1 MGQKL
6 TIAPNEFLFSYAD
19 LKTENVKQ
27 GALALNL
34 DWAEEFTESADYGA
48 VIKKVVSAEAPQTSI
63 VMCQENND
71 GAESVN
77 ALLMSPQ
84 DFIVASFA
92 NTLPEKADVKEALQ
106 NWNNYF
112 KALQQH
118 QYLLGER
125 FTIQLLPTSSL
136 SREQQALSNAVRCA
150 MQSDVE
156 TNELLHHFEGF
167 STADKSQSWIDAVC
181 YGLSQYK
188 NIESSKTECAK
199 ANAALNTAKS
209 ENEIVQKELT
219 QKAEQK
225 AEVIAQLTQQ
235 VETLQ
240 NELESAVNEV
250 TNTKNAASEFEAK
263 YKNVSSEITAKKEEN
278 TAIAEE
284 NRELKSES
292 ELLLLQTQQL
302 QEELESVF
310 AEAKNSKAVAADLD
324 SKYKEA
330 TNKLT
335 QANEEKQKLV
345 NEKAEQEAEN
355 ELLSLQIQQLQE
367 ELESVFAEANNSKTI
382 VADLDSKY
390 KEATNK
396 LTQVSAEKQKL
407 ANEKAEQESENEL
420 LLLQIQQLQEELE
433 ATFLAL
439 SNLKADFKRIEQD
452 NKQLQENAKAEEI
465 ASAQDKVV
473 AKKINDI
480 EEEKA
485 LLILQISQLQE
496 ELESTFAQAEETK
509 KAEDSLI
516 QNLETKLAQAE
527 KHSPE
532 LQRELE
538 NAMSEQE
545 LLQLQIKQ
553 LQEELEFYFTEYQ
566 KLKGESPNNKAL
578 AEFKSKVEERFP
590 HLVLSEGVT
599 LTGGA
604 NQKDLQRITARFT
617 QVEHG
622 DKHWNA
628 FSIIVNDRKG
638 VLDIELHAPDKKRV
652 YPLSKF
658 VKTGSNKV
666 CDFSLLSPFT
676 DAGKKALAELP
687 TEDHLL
693 LIGIIEELQT
703 KLQQG
708 NVQRTDATASL
719 DVASWPEKLQ
729 KLATSL
735 KQLAPKQTPK
745 PLSFKKLSLKQNMVG
760 TTNEHLLICVE
771 NLQANGISFPAF
783 DIKVGAKQ
791 IKDKAFTEYGSLE
804 FRELANNQAP
814 LATWPPETKDKWGL
828 KLVLDL
834 PAQLNEEQ
842 QNAIS
847 SLKEEDQL
855 FIKELLTK
863 LADRLHTLD
872 RKKLKVNQPL
882 ENWQKLIAVMAEKF

>member
-6 TIAPNEFLFSYAD
+6 IIAPNECLLSLIGLA
-19 LKTENVKQ
+19 TENAEK
-27 GALALNL
+27 GALALNV
-34 DWAEEFTESADYGA
+34 DWSEELIDSAISDTL
-48 VIKKVVSAEAPQTSI
+48 INSVVKAEAPHISI
-63 VMCQENND
+63 AVSQQSDEAAH
-71 GAESVN
+71 GIK

-84 DFIVASFA
+84 DYIVASFA
-92 NTLPEKADVKEALQ
+92 NALPKQAEVIEALK
-106 NWNNYF
+106 NWDNYF

-118 QYLLGER
+118 QYILDEH
-125 FTIQLLPTSSL
+125 FAIELLPTSSL
-136 SREQQALSNAVRCA
+136 PKELQALSNTVRCA
-150 MQSDVE
+150 LQSETE
-156 TNELLHHFEGF
+156 TNELLQQFEAF
-167 STADKSQSWIDAVC
+167 SASDKTQSWVDVVC
-181 YGLSQYK
+181 FGLMQYN
-188 NIESSKTECAK
+188 NIESTKNECAK
-199 ANAALNTAKS
+199 ANEALNTAKS
-209 ENEIVQKELT
+209 EQEAVKKELA
-219 QKAEQK
+219 QKSESLTL
-225 AEVIAQLTQQ
+225 LTQQ
-235 VETLQ
+235 
-240 NELESAVNEV
+240 LEKEQKEKEAAVREV
-250 TNTKNAASEFEAK
+250 TNTKNTAAELEAK
-263 YKNVSSEITAKKEEN
+263 YKGASSELASAKDQAS
-278 TAIAEE
+278 TLAAEHS
-284 NRELKSES
+284 ELKSES

-310 AEAKNSKAVAADLD
+310 AEVNHAKAAVAD
-324 SKYKEA
+324 SNTKY
-330 TNKLT
+330 
-335 QANEEKQKLV
+335 
-345 NEKAEQEAEN
+345 EKASSQLAEVN
-355 ELLSLQIQQLQE
+355 
-367 ELESVFAEANNSKTI
+367 
-382 VADLDSKY
+382 
-390 KEATNK
+390 
-396 LTQVSAEKQKL
+396 AEKERIAKQ
-407 ANEKAEQESENEL
+407 NTEQAKENEL

-433 ATFLAL
+433 AVFSKL
-439 SNLKADFKRIEQD
+439 SNVEADFERVEQ
-452 NKQLQENAKAEEI
+452 NYKQLKENAKAEEI
-465 ASAQDKVV
+465 ASTHDKVV
-473 AKKINDI
+473 AEKVTGL

-485 LLILQISQLQE
+485 LLLLQINQLQE
-496 ELESTFAQAEETK
+496 ELESTFAQSEDAK
-509 KAEDSLI
+509 KAKDSLI

-527 KHSPE
+527 KHSPK

-566 KLKGESPNNKAL
+566 KLKGESPDNKAL

-638 VLDIELHAPDKKRV
+638 LLDIELHAPDKKRI

-708 NVQRTDATASL
+708 NVQRTDATANL
-719 DVASWPEKLQ
+719 DVALWPEKLQ
-729 KLATSL
+729 KLATAL
-735 KQLAPKQTPK
+735 KQLTPKQASK

-842 QNAIS
+842 QNAIN
-847 SLKEEDQL
+847 SLKEEDQK
-855 FIKELLTK
+855 FVKALLTK

>member
-1 MGQKL
+1 VGQKL
-6 TIAPNEFLFSYAD
+6 TIAPNEFLFSYAG

-34 DWAEEFTESADYGA
+34 DWAEEPTESADYGA
-48 VIKKVVSAEAPQTSI
+48 FIKKIVSAEAPHTSI
-63 VMCQENND
+63 VMRQEGD
-71 GAESVN
+71 EAAQHVN

-84 DFIVASFA
+84 DFIVTSFA
-92 NTLPEKADVKEALQ
+92 NTLPEKADVKEALKS
-106 NWNNYF
+106 WNDYF

-118 QYLLGER
+118 QYLLSEH

-136 SREQQALSNAVRCA
+136 SKEQQALSNAVRCA

-156 TNELLHHFEGF
+156 TSELLQHFEGF
-167 STADKSQSWIDAVC
+167 SAADKSQSWIDAVC

-188 NIESSKTECAK
+188 NIESTKTECAK

-240 NELESAVNEV
+240 NELESASNESKSA
-250 TNTKNAASEFEAK
+250 KNAASEFEAK
-263 YKNVSSEITAKKEEN
+263 YKDENAALKGEIQ
-278 TAIAEE
+278 
-284 NRELKSES
+284 
-292 ELLLLQTQQL
+292 LLLVQTQ
-302 QEELESVF
+302 
-310 AEAKNSKAVAADLD
+310 K
-324 SKYKEA
+324 
-330 TNKLT
+330 
-335 QANEEKQKLV
+335 
-345 NEKAEQEAEN
+345 
-355 ELLSLQIQQLQE
+355 I
-367 ELESVFAEANNSKTI
+367 
-382 VADLDSKY
+382 
-390 KEATNK
+390 
-396 LTQVSAEKQKL
+396 
-407 ANEKAEQESENEL
+407 
-420 LLLQIQQLQEELE
+420 QEELE
-433 ATFLAL
+433 ATFLEL
-439 SNLKADFKRIEQD
+439 SNLKAEFKRIEQD
-452 NKQLQENAKAEEI
+452 NKQLQENAKAERV
-465 ASAQDKVV
+465 ASAHDKVV
-473 AKKINDI
+473 AKKITDL

-485 LLILQISQLQE
+485 LLIIQISQLQE
-496 ELESTFAQAEETK
+496 ELESSFAQSEESK
-509 KAEDSLI
+509 KAKDALI

-527 KHSPE
+527 THSPE

-538 NAMSEQE
+538 NAMSEQ
-545 LLQLQIKQ
+545 QLMHIQVQK
-553 LQEELEFYFTEYQ
+553 LQEELEFYFAEYQ
-566 KLKGESPNNKAL
+566 KLKGELPDNKAL
-578 AEFKSKVEERFP
+578 AEFKSKIEERFP
-590 HLVLSEGVT
+590 HLVLSESVT

-622 DKHWNA
+622 DKHWSA

-666 CDFSLLSPFT
+666 CDFSLLSPFS

-687 TEDHLL
+687 QADHLL
-693 LIGIIEELQT
+693 LIGIIEELET
-703 KLQQG
+703 KLEHG
-708 NVQRTDATASL
+708 DVHRTEATASL
-719 DVASWPEKLQ
+719 DIAPWPEKLV
-729 KLATSL
+729 KLATAL
-735 KQLAPKQTPK
+735 KQLAPKQAQK
-745 PLSFKKLSLKQNMVG
+745 PLNFKKLSLKQNMVG
-760 TTNEHLLICVE
+760 ATNEHLLISIE
-771 NLQANGISFPAF
+771 NLQANGTSYPAF

-791 IKDKAFTEYGSLE
+791 IKDKVFTEYGSLE

-834 PAQLNEEQ
+834 PAQLNEQQ
-842 QNAIS
+842 QNAIN
-847 SLKEEDQL
+847 SLKEEDKL

-872 RKKLKVNQPL
+872 RKKLRVNQPL
-882 ENWQKLIAVMAEKF
+882 ENWQKLITGMVAKF

>member
-1 MGQKL
+1 MGHKL
-6 TIAPNEFLFSYAD
+6 TIAPNEFLFSYAG
-19 LKTENVKQ
+19 LTAEKVEQ
-27 GALALNL
+27 GALALNF
-34 DWAEEFTESADYGA
+34 DWAEEPTEPADYGA
-48 VIKKVVSAEAPQTSI
+48 FIKKIVSAEAPHTSI
-63 VMCQENND
+63 VMRQEGD
-71 GAESVN
+71 EAAQHVN

-84 DFIVASFA
+84 DFIVTSFA
-92 NTLPEKADVKEALQ
+92 NTLPEKADVKEALKS
-106 NWNNYF
+106 WNNYF
-112 KALQQH
+112 EALQQH
-118 QYLLGER
+118 QYLLGEH

-136 SREQQALSNAVRCA
+136 SKEQQALSNAVRCA

-156 TNELLHHFEGF
+156 TSELLHHFEGF
-167 STADKSQSWIDAVC
+167 SAADKSQSWVDAVC

-188 NIESSKTECAK
+188 NIESTKTECAK

-209 ENEIVQKELT
+209 ENQIVQKELT

-240 NELESAVNEV
+240 NELESASNESK
-250 TNTKNAASEFEAK
+250 NAKNAASEFEAK
-263 YKNVSSEITAKKEEN
+263 YKDVSSELATKKEEN
-278 TAIAEE
+278 TAVAEE

-310 AEAKNSKAVAADLD
+310 AEANNSKVMAADLD
-324 SKYKEA
+324 SKYKDA

-335 QANEEKQKLV
+335 QVNEEKQKLA
-345 NEKAEQEAEN
+345 NEKAEQDAEN
-355 ELLSLQIQQLQE
+355 ELLSLQIQQFQE
-367 ELESVFAEANNSKTI
+367 ELESVFAEAKNSKAL
-382 VADLDSKY
+382 VADLDNKY

-396 LTQVSAEKQKL
+396 LARASEEKQRLEK
-407 ANEKAEQESENEL
+407 EKAEQVKENEL
-420 LLLQIQQLQEELE
+420 LSHQAQQLQEELE
-433 ATFLAL
+433 ATFLEL
-439 SNLKADFKRIEQD
+439 SNLKADFKRIEHD
-452 NKQLQENAKAEEI
+452 NKQLKKDATAKAEI
-465 ASAQDKVV
+465 SAGDKDR
-473 AKKINDI
+473 AKITDL

-496 ELESTFAQAEETK
+496 ELESSFAQSDESK
-509 KAEDSLI
+509 KAKDALI
-516 QNLETKLAQAE
+516 QNLETKLAQVE
-527 KHSPE
+527 KRSPE
-532 LQRELE
+532 LQRELQ

-553 LQEELEFYFTEYQ
+553 LQEELEFYFSEYQ
-566 KLKGESPNNKAL
+566 KLKAESPDNKAL
-578 AEFKSKVEERFP
+578 AEFKSKIEERFP
-590 HLVLSEGVT
+590 HLVLSESVT

-622 DKHWNA
+622 DKQWNA

-676 DAGKKALAELP
+676 DAGKKTLAELP
-687 TEDHLL
+687 ALDHAL
-693 LIGIIEELQT
+693 LIGIIEELQI
-703 KLQQG
+703 KLKQ
-708 NVQRTDATASL
+708 NDIQRTDATVGL
-719 DVASWPEKLQ
+719 DVTAWPEKLL
-729 KLATSL
+729 KLATAL
-735 KQLAPKQTPK
+735 KQLAPKQASK
-745 PLSFKKLSLKQNMVG
+745 PLNFKKLSLKQNMVG
-760 TTNEHLLICVE
+760 ATNEHLLISIE
-771 NLQANGISFPAF
+771 NLQTNGTSYPAF

-804 FRELANNQAP
+804 FRELSNNQAP

-834 PAQLNEEQ
+834 PAQLNEQQ
-842 QNAIS
+842 QNAIN
-847 SLKEEDQL
+847 SLKEEDKL

-882 ENWQKLIAVMAEKF
+882 ENWQKLITGMVAKF

>member
-1 MGQKL
+1 VGQKL
-6 TIAPNEFLFSYAD
+6 TIAPNEFLFSYAG

-34 DWAEEFTESADYGA
+34 DWAEESTESADYGT
-48 VIKKVVSAEAPQTSI
+48 VMKNVVSAAAPHSSI
-63 VMCQENND
+63 VMCQQGDE
-71 GAESVN
+71 AAQSVN

-84 DFIVASFA
+84 DFIVTSFENA
-92 NTLPEKADVKEALQ
+92 LPEKADVKEALKS
-106 NWNNYF
+106 WNNYF

-118 QYLLGER
+118 QYLLGEH
-125 FTIQLLPTSSL
+125 FTIQLLSTSSL
-136 SREQQALSNAVRCA
+136 SKEQQALSNAVRCA
-150 MQSDVE
+150 MQSDE
-156 TNELLHHFEGF
+156 DTKELLRQFEGF
-167 STADKSQSWIDAVC
+167 CASDKSQSWVDAVC

-188 NIESSKTECAK
+188 SIESTKTECAK
-199 ANAALNTAKS
+199 ANEALKTTNSEKETA
-209 ENEIVQKELT
+209 QKELT
-219 QKAEQK
+219 QKIEK
-225 AEVIAQLTQQ
+225 IDQLAQQ
-235 VETLQ
+235 VENLQ
-240 NELESAVNEV
+240 NELESAANEA

-263 YKNVSSEITAKKEEN
+263 YKDVSSELAIKNEEN
-278 TAIAEE
+278 TAVAEE

-302 QEELESVF
+302 QEELESVV
-310 AEAKNSKAVAADLD
+310 AEANNSKAAVVDLD
-324 SKYKEA
+324 NKYKEA
-330 TNKLT
+330 INKLS
-335 QANEEKQKLV
+335 QATEEKQRL
-345 NEKAEQEAEN
+345 EKEKTEQESEN
-355 ELLSLQIQQLQE
+355 EFLLLQIQQLQE
-367 ELESVFAEANNSKTI
+367 ELEGVFAEADDTK
-382 VADLDSKY
+382 VAVAELDKKY
-390 KEATNK
+390 NEVTNK
-396 LTQVSAEKQKL
+396 LIQANEENQRL
-407 ANEKAEQESENEL
+407 AKEKAEQASENEL
-420 LLLQIQQLQEELE
+420 LSSQVQQRQEELE

-439 SNLKADFKRIEQD
+439 SNLKTDFERIEQD
-452 NKQLQENAKAEEI
+452 NKKLKEKAKTEEV

-473 AKKINDI
+473 AKKVTEL

-485 LLILQISQLQE
+485 LLNLQISQLQE
-496 ELESTFAQAEETK
+496 ELESTFAQSEK
-509 KAEDSLI
+509 SNKAKDALI
-516 QNLETKLAQAE
+516 QNLETKLAQVE

-532 LQRELE
+532 LQRELQ

-566 KLKGESPNNKAL
+566 KLKAESPDNKAL
-578 AEFKSKVEERFP
+578 AEFKRKIEERFP
-590 HLVLSEGVT
+590 QLVLSESVT

-638 VLDIELHAPDKKRV
+638 ALDIELHAPDKKRV

-666 CDFSLLSPFT
+666 CDFSLISPFT

-687 TEDHLL
+687 ALDHAL

-703 KLQQG
+703 KLKQ
-708 NVQRTDATASL
+708 NDVKRTDATAKL
-719 DVASWPEKLQ
+719 DIAPWPEKLL
-729 KLATSL
+729 KLATAL
-735 KQLAPKQTPK
+735 KQLAPKQAPK
-745 PLSFKKLSLKQNMVG
+745 PLNFKKLSLKQNMVG
-760 TTNEHLLICVE
+760 ATNEHLLISIE
-771 NLQANGISFPAF
+771 NLQANGISYPTF

-791 IKDKAFTEYGSLE
+791 IKDKAFTDYGSLE

-814 LATWPPETKDKWGL
+814 LATWPPATEDKWGL

-834 PAQLNEEQ
+834 PAQLNEQ
-842 QNAIS
+842 QQTAID
-847 SLKEEDQL
+847 SLKEEDKL

-863 LADRLHTLD
+863 LADRFHTLD

-882 ENWQKLIAVMAEKF
+882 ENWQKLISGMVAKF

>member
-6 TIAPNEFLFSYAD
+6 TIAPNEFLFSYMG

-34 DWAEEFTESADYGA
+34 DWAEESTEFTDYGA
-48 VIKKVVSAEAPQTSI
+48 FIKKIVSAEAPHSSI
-63 VMCQENND
+63 VTCQEGD
-71 GAESVN
+71 EAAQSVN

-84 DFIVASFA
+84 DFIVTSFV
-92 NTLPEKADVKEALQ
+92 NTLPEKADVKEALKS
-106 NWNNYF
+106 WNNYF

-118 QYLLGER
+118 QYLLGEH

-136 SREQQALSNAVRCA
+136 SKEQQALSNAVRCA
-150 MQSDVE
+150 MQSDEE
-156 TNELLHHFEGF
+156 TKELLRQFEGF
-167 STADKSQSWIDAVC
+167 CASDKSQSWVDAVC
-181 YGLSQYK
+181 YGFNQYK
-188 NIESSKTECAK
+188 NIEITNSEYEKIS
-199 ANAALNTAKS
+199 AALDAAKS
-209 ENEIVQKELT
+209 ENETALKELT
-219 QKAEQK
+219 QKTEN
-225 AEVIAQLTQQ
+225 IAQLAEQ

-240 NELESAVNEV
+240 NELESAANEV
-250 TNTKNAASEFEAK
+250 TKTKNALSDVEAK
-263 YKNVSSEITAKKEEN
+263 CKNVSSELATKKEEN
-278 TAIAEE
+278 AAIASE
-284 NRELKSES
+284 NSELKSES

-302 QEELESVF
+302 QEELESVV
-310 AEAKNSKAVAADLD
+310 AEANNSKAAVVDLD
-324 SKYKEA
+324 SKCKEA

-335 QANEEKQKLV
+335 QASEEKQRL
-345 NEKAEQEAEN
+345 EK
-355 ELLSLQIQQLQE
+355 
-367 ELESVFAEANNSKTI
+367 
-382 VADLDSKY
+382 
-390 KEATNK
+390 
-396 LTQVSAEKQKL
+396 
-407 ANEKAEQESENEL
+407 EKAEQESENEL
-420 LLLQIQQLQEELE
+420 LLLQIQQLQEELEGAFAEADNTKVAVADLDKKYKEVTNQLTQATEEKQRLAKEKAEQEKENELLSLQTQQLKEELE

-452 NKQLQENAKAEEI
+452 NKQLQENAKAVEI

-473 AKKINDI
+473 AKKINDLK
-480 EEEKA
+480 EEKA
-485 LLILQISQLQE
+485 LLLLQISQLQE
-496 ELESTFAQAEETK
+496 ELEITFTQSEESK
-509 KAEDSLI
+509 KAKDALI
-516 QNLETKLAQAE
+516 QNLETKLAQVE

-532 LQRELE
+532 LQRELQ

-566 KLKGESPNNKAL
+566 KLKAESPDNKAL
-578 AEFKSKVEERFP
+578 AEFKSKIEERFP
-590 HLVLSEGVT
+590 QLVLSESVT

-604 NQKDLQRITARFT
+604 NRKDLQRITARFT

-687 TEDHLL
+687 ALDHALL
-693 LIGIIEELQT
+693 VGIIEELQT
-703 KLQQG
+703 KLKQ
-708 NVQRTDATASL
+708 NDVQRTDATASL
-719 DVASWPEKLQ
+719 DITPWPEKLV
-729 KLATSL
+729 KLATAL
-735 KQLAPKQTPK
+735 KQLAPTQAQK
-745 PLSFKKLSLKQNMVG
+745 PLNFKKLSLKQNMVG
-760 TTNEHLLICVE
+760 ATNEHLLICIE
-771 NLQANGISFPAF
+771 NLQVNGTSYPAF

-834 PAQLNEEQ
+834 PAQLNEQ
-842 QNAIS
+842 QQSAVN
-847 SLKEEDQL
+847 SLKETDKL

-882 ENWQKLIAVMAEKF
+882 ENWQKLIAVMAAKF

>member
-6 TIAPNEFLFSYAD
+6 TIAPNEFLFSYAG
-19 LKTENVKQ
+19 LTAENVDK
-27 GALALNL
+27 GSLALNL
-34 DWAEEFTESADYGA
+34 NWAEELTDSADKGA
-48 VIKKVVSAEAPQTSI
+48 FINKLVKAEAPHVSI
-63 VMCQENND
+63 VMRKENNE
-71 GAESVN
+71 ATQSVN

-92 NTLPEKADVKEALQ
+92 NTLPEKADVKEAL
-106 NWNNYF
+106 NSWNDYF
-112 KALQQH
+112 KPLQQH
-118 QYLLGER
+118 QYLLGEH

-136 SREQQALSNAVRCA
+136 SNEQQALSNAVRCA
-150 MQSDVE
+150 LQSEDE
-156 TNELLHHFEGF
+156 TNELLRQFEGF
-167 STADKSQSWIDAVC
+167 CASDKSQSWVDAVC

-188 NIESSKTECAK
+188 SIESTKTECAK
-199 ANAALNTAKS
+199 ANEALKTTNSEKETA
-209 ENEIVQKELT
+209 QKELT
-219 QKAEQK
+219 QKTEK
-225 AEVIAQLTQQ
+225 VAQLVQQ

-240 NELESAVNEV
+240 NELESAANEV
-250 TNTKNAASEFEAK
+250 TNTKNALSDVEAK
-263 YKNVSSEITAKKEEN
+263 CKNVSSELATKKEEN
-278 TAIAEE
+278 AAIASE
-284 NRELKSES
+284 NSELKNES

-302 QEELESVF
+302 QEELESVV
-310 AEAKNSKAVAADLD
+310 AEANNSKAAVADLD
-324 SKYKEA
+324 KKYKEA

-335 QANEEKQKLV
+335 QATEEKQRLAKQ
-345 NEKAEQEAEN
+345 KAEQESEN

-367 ELESVFAEANNSKTI
+367 ELEGVFTEADNTKVA
-382 VADLDSKY
+382 VADLDKKY
-390 KEATNK
+390 NEVTNK
-396 LTQVSAEKQKL
+396 LIQANEENQRL
-407 ANEKAEQESENEL
+407 AKEKAEQASENEL
-420 LLLQIQQLQEELE
+420 LSSQVQQRQEELE

-452 NKQLQENAKAEEI
+452 NKQLQQKAKAEEV

-473 AKKINDI
+473 AKKITDL

-496 ELESTFAQAEETK
+496 ELESTFAQSEK
-509 KAEDSLI
+509 SNKAKDALI
-516 QNLETKLAQAE
+516 QNLETKLAQTE
-527 KHSPE
+527 KRSPE
-532 LQRELE
+532 LQRELQ

-566 KLKGESPNNKAL
+566 KLKAESPDNKAL
-578 AEFKSKVEERFP
+578 AEFKRKIEERFP
-590 HLVLSEGVT
+590 HLVLSENVT

-676 DAGKKALAELP
+676 DVGKKALAELP
-687 TEDHLL
+687 ALDHAL

-703 KLQQG
+703 KLKQSD
-708 NVQRTDATASL
+708 VQRTDATAHL
-719 DVASWPEKLQ
+719 DLSPWPEKLV
-729 KLATSL
+729 KLATAL
-735 KQLAPKQTPK
+735 KQLAPKQAPK
-745 PLSFKKLSLKQNMVG
+745 PLNFKKLSLKQNMVG
-760 TTNEHLLICVE
+760 ATNEHLLISIE
-771 NLQANGISFPAF
+771 NLQANGISYPTF

-791 IKDKAFTEYGSLE
+791 IKDKAFTDYGSIE

-814 LATWPPETKDKWGL
+814 LATWPPATEDKWGL

-834 PAQLNEEQ
+834 PAQLNEQ
-842 QNAIS
+842 QQTAID
-847 SLKEEDQL
+847 SLKEEDKL

-863 LADRLHTLD
+863 LADRFHTLD

-882 ENWQKLIAVMAEKF
+882 ENWQKLIAGMAAKF

>member
-1 MGQKL
+1 MGHKL
-6 TIAPNEFLFSYAD
+6 TIAPNEFLFSYAG
-19 LKTENVKQ
+19 LTTEKVKQ

-34 DWAEEFTESADYGA
+34 DWSEEPTESADYGA
-48 VIKKVVSAEAPQTSI
+48 FIKKIVSAEAPHTSI
-63 VMCQENND
+63 VMRQEGD
-71 GAESVN
+71 EAAQHVN

-84 DFIVASFA
+84 DFIVTSFA
-92 NTLPEKADVKEALQ
+92 NTLPEKADVKEALKS
-106 NWNNYF
+106 WNNYF

-118 QYLLGER
+118 QYLLSEH

-136 SREQQALSNAVRCA
+136 SKEQQALSNAVRCA

-156 TNELLHHFEGF
+156 TSELLQHFEGF
-167 STADKSQSWIDAVC
+167 SAADKSQSWIDAVC

-188 NIESSKTECAK
+188 NIESTKTECAK

-250 TNTKNAASEFEAK
+250 TNTKNAVSELKTK
-263 YKNVSSEITAKKEEN
+263 YKDVSNELAAKKEEN
-278 TAIAEE
+278 NAVAEE

-310 AEAKNSKAVAADLD
+310 AEVNNSKVMAADLD
-324 SKYKEA
+324 SKYKDA

-335 QANEEKQKLV
+335 QANEEKQTLA
-345 NEKAEQEAEN
+345 NEKAEQESEN

-367 ELESVFAEANNSKTI
+367 EL
-382 VADLDSKY
+382 D
-390 KEATNK
+390 
-396 LTQVSAEKQKL
+396 
-407 ANEKAEQESENEL
+407 
-420 LLLQIQQLQEELE
+420 
-433 ATFLAL
+433 ATFLEL

-452 NKQLQENAKAEEI
+452 NKQLRENAKAEEV

-473 AKKINDI
+473 AKKITDL

-485 LLILQISQLQE
+485 LLILQINQLQE
-496 ELESTFAQAEETK
+496 ELESTFARFEESKTAK
-509 KAEDSLI
+509 DALI
-516 QNLETKLAQAE
+516 QNLETKLAQVE
-527 KHSPE
+527 THSPE
-532 LQRELE
+532 LQRELQ

-553 LQEELEFYFTEYQ
+553 LQEELEFYFSEHQ
-566 KLKGESPNNKAL
+566 KLKGELPDNKAL
-578 AEFKSKVEERFP
+578 ADFKSKIEERFP
-590 HLVLSEGVT
+590 HLVLSESVT

-622 DKHWNA
+622 DKHWSA

-676 DAGKKALAELP
+676 DAGKKTLAELP
-687 TEDHLL
+687 PADHLL

-703 KLQQG
+703 KLEH
-708 NVQRTDATASL
+708 NDVQRTNATAGL
-719 DVASWPEKLQ
+719 DVTPWPEKLV
-729 KLATSL
+729 KLATAL
-735 KQLAPKQTPK
+735 KQLAPKQAQK
-745 PLSFKKLSLKQNMVG
+745 PLNFKKLSLKQNMVG
-760 TTNEHLLICVE
+760 ATNEHLLICIE
-771 NLQANGISFPAF
+771 NLQANGISYPAF

-804 FRELANNQAP
+804 FRELPNNQAP
-814 LATWPPETKDKWGL
+814 LATWPPETKDRWGL

-834 PAQLNEEQ
+834 PAQLNEQQ
-842 QNAIS
+842 QNAIN
-847 SLKEEDQL
+847 SLKEEDKL

-882 ENWQKLIAVMAEKF
+882 ENWQKLIKGMVAKF

>member
-1 MGQKL
+1 MGHKL
-6 TIAPNEFLFSYAD
+6 TIAPNEFLFSYAG
-19 LKTENVKQ
+19 LTTEKVEQ

-34 DWAEEFTESADYGA
+34 DWAEEPTEPADYGA
-48 VIKKVVSAEAPQTSI
+48 FIKKIVSAEAPHTSI
-63 VMCQENND
+63 VMRQEGD
-71 GAESVN
+71 EAAQHVN

-84 DFIVASFA
+84 DFIVTSFA
-92 NTLPEKADVKEALQ
+92 NTLPEKADVKEALKS
-106 NWNNYF
+106 WNNYF

-118 QYLLGER
+118 QYLLGEH

-136 SREQQALSNAVRCA
+136 SNEQQALSNAVRCA

-156 TNELLHHFEGF
+156 TSELLQHFEGF
-167 STADKSQSWIDAVC
+167 SAADKSQSWVDAVC
-181 YGLSQYK
+181 YGLGQYK
-188 NIESSKTECAK
+188 NIESTKTECAK
-199 ANAALNTAKS
+199 ANAALNTVKS

-219 QKAEQK
+219 QKADL
-225 AEVIAQLTQQ
+225 IAQLTQQ

-240 NELESAVNEV
+240 NELESASNESK
-250 TNTKNAASEFEAK
+250 NAKNAASEFEAK
-263 YKNVSSEITAKKEEN
+263 YKDVSSELAAKNEEN
-278 TAIAEE
+278 TAVAEE

-302 QEELESVF
+302 QEELESVV
-310 AEAKNSKAVAADLD
+310 AEANNSKAAVVDLD

-335 QANEEKQKLV
+335 QASEEKQKLAK
-345 NEKAEQEAEN
+345 EKAEQESEN

-367 ELESVFAEANNSKTI
+367 ELESVFAEAKNSKTL
-382 VADLDSKY
+382 VADLDNKY
-390 KEATNK
+390 KEATNM
-396 LTQVSAEKQKL
+396 LTQASEEKQRLEK
-407 ANEKAEQESENEL
+407 EKAEQVKENEL
-420 LLLQIQQLQEELE
+420 LSHQAQQLQEELE
-433 ATFLAL
+433 ATFLEL
-439 SNLKADFKRIEQD
+439 SNLKADFKRIEHD
-452 NKQLQENAKAEEI
+452 NKQLKKDATAKAEI
-465 ASAQDKVV
+465 SAGDKDRI
-473 AKKINDI
+473 KITDL

-485 LLILQISQLQE
+485 LLIFQISQLQE
-496 ELESTFAQAEETK
+496 ELESSFAQSEESK
-509 KAEDSLI
+509 KAKDALI
-516 QNLETKLAQAE
+516 QNLETKLAQVE
-527 KHSPE
+527 KRSPE
-532 LQRELE
+532 LQRELQ

-566 KLKGESPNNKAL
+566 KLKAESPDNKAL
-578 AEFKSKVEERFP
+578 AEFKSKIEERFP
-590 HLVLSEGVT
+590 HLVLSESVT

-622 DKHWNA
+622 DKQWNA

-687 TEDHLL
+687 QADHLL

-703 KLQQG
+703 KLEDG
-708 NVQRTDATASL
+708 YVHRTEATASL
-719 DVASWPEKLQ
+719 DIAPWPEKLV
-729 KLATSL
+729 KLAMAL
-735 KQLAPKQTPK
+735 KQLAPKDAQK
-745 PLSFKKLSLKQNMVG
+745 PLKFKKLSLKQNMVG
-760 TTNEHLLICVE
+760 ATNEHLLISIE
-771 NLQANGISFPAF
+771 DLQANGASYPVF

-804 FRELANNQAP
+804 FRELPNNQAP

-834 PAQLNEEQ
+834 PAQLNEQQ
-842 QNAIS
+842 QNAIN
-847 SLKEEDQL
+847 SLKEEDKL

-882 ENWQKLIAVMAEKF
+882 ENWQKLIKGMVAKF

>member
-1 MGQKL
+1 MGHKL
-6 TIAPNEFLFSYAD
+6 TIAPNEFLFSYAG
-19 LKTENVKQ
+19 LTTEKVEQ

-34 DWAEEFTESADYGA
+34 DWAEEPTEPADYGA
-48 VIKKVVSAEAPQTSI
+48 FIKKIVSAEAPHTSI
-63 VMCQENND
+63 VMRQEGD
-71 GAESVN
+71 EAAQHVN

-84 DFIVASFA
+84 DFIVTSFA
-92 NTLPEKADVKEALQ
+92 NTLPEKADVKEALKS
-106 NWNNYF
+106 WNNYF

-118 QYLLGER
+118 QYLLGEH

-136 SREQQALSNAVRCA
+136 SNEQQALSNAVRCA

-156 TNELLHHFEGF
+156 TSELLQHFEGF
-167 STADKSQSWIDAVC
+167 SAADKSQSWVDAVC
-181 YGLSQYK
+181 YGLGQYK
-188 NIESSKTECAK
+188 NIESTKTECAK
-199 ANAALNTAKS
+199 ANAALNTVKS

-219 QKAEQK
+219 QKADL
-225 AEVIAQLTQQ
+225 IAQLTQQ

-240 NELESAVNEV
+240 NELESASNESK
-250 TNTKNAASEFEAK
+250 NAKNAASEFEAK
-263 YKNVSSEITAKKEEN
+263 YKDVSSELAAKNEEN
-278 TAIAEE
+278 TAVAEE

-302 QEELESVF
+302 QEELESVV
-310 AEAKNSKAVAADLD
+310 AEANNSKAAVVDLD

-335 QANEEKQKLV
+335 QANEEKQKLAK
-345 NEKAEQEAEN
+345 EKAEQESEN

-367 ELESVFAEANNSKTI
+367 ELESVFAEAKNSKTL
-382 VADLDSKY
+382 VADLDNKY
-390 KEATNK
+390 KEATNM
-396 LTQVSAEKQKL
+396 LTQASEEKQRLEK
-407 ANEKAEQESENEL
+407 EKAEQVKENEL
-420 LLLQIQQLQEELE
+420 LSHQAQQLQEELE
-433 ATFLAL
+433 ATFLEL
-439 SNLKADFKRIEQD
+439 SNLKADFKRIEHD
-452 NKQLQENAKAEEI
+452 NKQLKKDATAKAEI
-465 ASAQDKVV
+465 SAGDKDRI
-473 AKKINDI
+473 KITDL

-485 LLILQISQLQE
+485 LLIFQISQLQE
-496 ELESTFAQAEETK
+496 ELESSFAQSEESK
-509 KAEDSLI
+509 KAKDALI
-516 QNLETKLAQAE
+516 QNLETKLAQVE
-527 KHSPE
+527 KRSPE
-532 LQRELE
+532 LQRELQ

-566 KLKGESPNNKAL
+566 KLKAESPDNKAL
-578 AEFKSKVEERFP
+578 AEFKSKIEERFP
-590 HLVLSEGVT
+590 HLVLSESVT

-622 DKHWNA
+622 DKQWNA

-687 TEDHLL
+687 QADHLL

-703 KLQQG
+703 KLEDG
-708 NVQRTDATASL
+708 YVHRTEATASL
-719 DVASWPEKLQ
+719 DIAPWPEKLV
-729 KLATSL
+729 KLAMAL
-735 KQLAPKQTPK
+735 KQLAPKDAQK
-745 PLSFKKLSLKQNMVG
+745 PLKFKKLSLKQNMVG
-760 TTNEHLLICVE
+760 ATNEHLLISIE
-771 NLQANGISFPAF
+771 DLQANGASYPVF

-804 FRELANNQAP
+804 FRELPNNQAP

-834 PAQLNEEQ
+834 PAQLNEQQ
-842 QNAIS
+842 QNAIN
-847 SLKEEDQL
+847 SLKEEDKL

-882 ENWQKLIAVMAEKF
+882 ENWQKLIKGMVAKF